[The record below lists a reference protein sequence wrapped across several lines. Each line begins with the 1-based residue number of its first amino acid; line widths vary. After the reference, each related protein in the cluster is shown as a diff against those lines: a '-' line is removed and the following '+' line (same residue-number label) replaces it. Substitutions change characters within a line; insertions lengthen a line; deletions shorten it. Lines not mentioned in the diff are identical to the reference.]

1 MADGVSAPIG
11 CTSTCTFFAVRLADA
26 YSGNCTASC
35 FDWMPSADGLHRVH
49 NGLSHSDLRDSM
61 PSADGL
67 LLPICCLNL
76 RAPSADLQVNVWRL
90 RTLTSRLC
98 VLFFLSRLDAHRD
111 SLLAAHSNISEGAQ
125 HEFNR
130 AWNSHGLSSDW

>member
-49 NGLSHSDLRDSM
+49 NGLSYSDSRKFCVACTAATAGRQVQT
-61 PSADGL
+61 ADT
-67 LLPICCLNL
+67 
-76 RAPSADLQVNVWRL
+76 
-90 RTLTSRLC
+90 TLIARNGN
-98 VLFFLSRLDAHRD
+98 LSRLEVKYGRSTRIAATL
-111 SLLAAHSNISEGAQ
+111 SLT
-125 HEFNR
+125 
-130 AWNSHGLSSDW
+130 